1 MPSARNEVDA
11 PSVEFQPPHL
21 DRVAVLLE
29 ENVDGH
35 AEVLDRAPVLA
46 NVPGAWLA
54 RPGDGGA
61 ARGAHDVLAG
71 LVGVEVNFN
80 VRVLPDVPRLH
91 TRLGLNKEGLAV
103 PEVPDGDRLRGLVR

>member
-29 ENVDGH
+29 EIVDAH
-35 AEVLDRAPVLA
+35 AEVLDRAAVLA
-46 NVPGAWLA
+46 NVSGAWLA

-61 ARGAHDVLAG
+61 ARGAHDVLTH
-71 LVGVEVNFN
+71 LVGVEVDLD
-80 VRVLPDVPRLH
+80 VRVLPDVPGLH
-91 TRLGLNKEGLAV
+91 PRLGINKEGLAV
-103 PEVPDGDRLRGLVR
+103 PEVPDGDRLGVP

>member
-29 ENVDGH
+29 EIVDGH
-35 AEVLDRAPVLA
+35 AEVLDCAAVLA

-61 ARGAHDVLAG
+61 ARGAHHVLTH
-71 LVGVEVNFN
+71 LVSVQVDLD
-80 VRVLPDVPRLH
+80 VRVLPDVPRLD
-91 TRLGLNKEGLAV
+91 TRHRIDKEGLAI
-103 PEVPDGDRLRGLVR
+103 PE